1 MSHIDR
7 PLPLMSQSLRVVVTL
22 VVESNSNLFA
32 TASTRGSHDQTHQ
45 FSPNQ
50 VVPTH
55 IHEFDANALIVKGEM
70 WLTVGQDTRH
80 LMAGDTFELGHGTP
94 HSEKYGPDG
103 ATFWVARINH

>member
-1 MSHIDR
+1 MQQQAQGGRMIR
-7 PLPLMSQSLRVVVTL
+7 PISF
-22 VVESNSNLFA
+22 E
-32 TASTRGSHDQTHQ
+32 Q
-45 FSPNQ
+45 FKADYLEKGFDEVMVRDWTPNQ
-50 VVPTH
+50 EAPTH
-55 IHEFDANALIVKGEM
+55 THEFDANALIVKGEM